1 MLPPELLCHAVTK
14 QNHKLK
20 IRPIKNKPKSVA
32 RITRRSILATF
43 VFAAP
48 QSGHLEADLA
58 IILPQALQGISLD
71 FMAFF
76 SEILSLWDTLSGL

>member
-1 MLPPELLCHAVTK
+1 
-14 QNHKLK
+14 
-20 IRPIKNKPKSVA
+20 
-32 RITRRSILATF
+32 
-43 VFAAP
+43 
-48 QSGHLEADLA
+48 LEADLA